1 MKFYF
6 DTEFT
11 GLHQDTTLISI
22 GIVSEFGQ
30 SFYAELTD
38 FDNSQVNDWI
48 QEHVIDNLKFDR
60 PVYYKFDTDDERG
73 FYNVEMCDRSEEVA
87 IKLLEWFNDILCMD
101 DAIMCADC
109 GHYDFVLF
117 INLFKSIMDDEDSG
131 NILPS
136 FIVPYYDELC
146 TRIYNSKALDHEVTD
161 HEEAFDIN
169 REYVLEMLYSFI
181 LNQDAK
187 FTEHVSMFLLAN
199 ELYKK
204 AQNGP
209 KHNALHDAYVA
220 ACIDYFITISDGIYS
235 YD

>member
-1 MKFYF
+1 MRFYF

-22 GIVSEFGQ
+22 GIVSEFGET
-30 SFYAELTD
+30 FYAELTD

-60 PVYYKFDTDDERG
+60 PVYYKFDTDDEWG

-117 INLFKSIMDDEDSG
+117 INLFKSIMDDEDSC

-146 TRIYNSKALDHEVTD
+146 TRIYKSKVLDNEITNHG
-161 HEEAFDIN
+161 EAFDIN
-169 REYVLEMLYSFI
+169 REYVLEMLHEFI
-181 LNQDAK
+181 LKQDAK
-187 FTEHVSMFLLAN
+187 LIGRNSMFLHAN
-199 ELYKK
+199 KFYKK
-204 AQNGP
+204 AENGP

-220 ACIDYFITISDGIYS
+220 AGIDYFITITDDMYT
-235 YD
+235 DD

>member
-1 MKFYF
+1 MRFYF

-30 SFYAELTD
+30 TFYAELTD

-60 PVYYKFDTDDERG
+60 PVYYKFDTDDEWG

-117 INLFKSIMDDEDSG
+117 INLFKSIMDDEDSTY
-131 NILPS
+131 ILPS

-146 TRIYNSKALDHEVTD
+146 TRIYKSKVLDNEITD

-169 REYVLEMLYSFI
+169 REYVLEILHHFI
-181 LNQDAK
+181 DTNKNKLTNYN
-187 FTEHVSMFLLAN
+187 SMIIQADKIF
-199 ELYKK
+199 EK
-204 AQNGP
+204 AETGA

-220 ACIDYFITISDGIYS
+220 AAIDYYITISDGLYS
-235 YD
+235 ND